1 MGTRYPTESE
11 VKLGDITFQIA
22 ALAAEHFHGK
32 PLDELA
38 AWVSRQLAGCGYE
51 NQAIGSVWT
60 CVTRV
65 HDPETDTE
73 VLSMEERLTGRAPCK
88 TRHIEL
94 VEANRPD

>member
-1 MGTRYPTESE
+1 VGTRYPTESE